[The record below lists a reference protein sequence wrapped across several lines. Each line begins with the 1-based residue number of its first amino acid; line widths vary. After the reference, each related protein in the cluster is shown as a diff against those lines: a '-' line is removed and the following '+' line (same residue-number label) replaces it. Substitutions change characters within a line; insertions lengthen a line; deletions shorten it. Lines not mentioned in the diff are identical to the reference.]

1 MTWKHSDFPNMTH
14 LKFSDF
20 SVSKFTDYK
29 EGNND
34 WLLHGRIEEWTAR
47 ENIALENYTY
57 LDGVNFC
64 FGIISFQVSENEADQ
79 ISEFFNINIEVYEL
93 DE

>member
-1 MTWKHSDFPNMTH
+1 MTWQHNDFPNMEH

-29 EGNND
+29 EGNDD

-47 ENIALENYTY
+47 ENIILENYTY
-57 LDGVNFC
+57 LEGVSFF
-64 FGIISFQVSENEADQ
+64 FGGVSFQVSENEAKK
-79 ISEFFNINIEVYEL
+79 ISDFFNLTVEIYEL
-93 DE
+93 EE